1 MSSSLAFILIIQL
14 MRLHSVKEYEQNEQ
28 DMLTLFRKL
37 SWREQ
42 LMLIGRMEFATE
54 QNVCAEN
61 KIVLFPCAVRND

>member
-1 MSSSLAFILIIQL
+1 

-54 QNVCAEN
+54 RIA
-61 KIVLFPCAVRND
+61 

>member
-1 MSSSLAFILIIQL
+1 

-54 QNVCAEN
+54 MIACVEN
-61 KIVLFPCAVRND
+61 KIVSFPCTLRND